1 MEKIEKFIRSYVG
14 LKGTTYKVRI
24 RQRCPVT
31 KLPVE
36 ASESFKTL
44 KEAKIYK
51 TIELAKILQGT
62 AKTNTNG
69 DISLSELISLYI
81 EGAKDVGEEIA
92 RSKLG
97 TLKLIS
103 QSGLGKKRIDSLTA
117 RDLVKHGQERR
128 QEKKRTLKSG
138 AIKTL
143 PGAGVST
150 LNGEYSY
157 LGVILKWAKSQGY
170 AGNPNLTKE
179 ARDDLKTN
187 KLVGK
192 GRERNRRPLQSE
204 IDALIHYFEVTQ
216 PKRDIPLGIIMRF
229 AIGSGL
235 RLGEICNLRWEDYRP
250 DTKTIWV
257 RDRKDP
263 EQKVGKDDQI
273 ALIWQA
279 GYDVHEILL
288 AQRGIH
294 SELIFPYSG
303 GTISSVFPR
312 AVKRLGIKDLH
323 FHDLR
328 HEFCS
333 RMIEYGWSIAK
344 VRVNSGHRNLSS
356 MQRYINVR
364 PESLHEEKPKA

>member
-1 MEKIEKFIRSYVG
+1 MEKREEFITPYVG

-24 RQRCPVT
+24 RQLCPVT
-31 KLPVE
+31 KEQVNVTG
-36 ASESFKTL
+36 SFKTL
-44 KEAKIYK
+44 KDAKVFK
-51 TIELAKILQGT
+51 TITLAQILQGT
-62 AKTNTNG
+62 AKTNKNG
-69 DISLSELISLYI
+69 DISLSELITLYI
-81 EGAKDVGEEIA
+81 EDMGRQIA

-97 TLKLIS
+97 ALQLIS
-103 QSGLGKKRIDSLTA
+103 NSALGKKRIDSLTT

-128 QEKKRTLKSG
+128 KEKKQILKSG
-138 AIKTL
+138 RVKIL

-157 LGVILKWAKSQGY
+157 LGVILKWAKSHGY
-170 AGNPNLTKE
+170 AVNSNLTKE
-179 ARDDLKTN
+179 AREDLKTN

-204 IDALIHYFEVTQ
+204 IDALINYFEVTQ
-216 PKRDIPLGIIMRF
+216 AKRDIPLGTIMRF

-250 DTKTIWV
+250 DAKTIWV

-263 EQKVGKDDQI
+263 EQKVGKDDEI

-279 GYDVHEILL
+279 GYDTYEILL
-288 AQRGIH
+288 SQKGVH
-294 SELIFPYSG
+294 NELVFPYSG
-303 GTISSVFPR
+303 ATISSVFPR

-333 RMIEYGWSIAK
+333 RMIEHGWSIAK

-364 PESLHEEKPKA
+364 PESLHEEKPKS